1 MSEQRQNASIST
13 ADLAGGRPEKPEEE
27 RRQGQT
33 DATTRTQPEHAAS
46 PAMTP
51 EMSGTRSPSATG
63 STTNGSASEQGHDR
77 ADDDNGAMPLIPQA
91 AASSYRDRW
100 TSIQTNFVDEP
111 QNAVREAD
119 GLVAEVIQR
128 VAQRF
133 AEERHNL
140 EGQWSSGAEAS
151 TEDLRQALQH
161 YRDFFRRLLA
171 A

>member
-1 MSEQRQNASIST
+1 MNEQRQNPNLST
-13 ADLAGGRPEKPEEE
+13 SDLAGGRPDMPEEV
-27 RRQGQT
+27 RRDGQA
-33 DATTRTQPEHAAS
+33 DGTTTTQAGHEAS
-46 PAMTP
+46 SAKKPN
-51 EMSGTRSPSATG
+51 ATG
-63 STTNGSASEQGHDR
+63 TTTNGSTHEGRGDQAS
-77 ADDDNGAMPLIPQA
+77 DDDGAMPLIPQA

>member
-1 MSEQRQNASIST
+1 MNEQRQNPNLST
-13 ADLAGGRPEKPEEE
+13 ADLAGGRPDMPEEV
-27 RRQGQT
+27 RRDGQA
-33 DATTRTQPEHAAS
+33 DGTTTTQAGHEA
-46 PAMTP
+46 
-51 EMSGTRSPSATG
+51 PSAKKPNATG
-63 STTNGSASEQGHDR
+63 TTTNGSTPEARREQASDR
-77 ADDDNGAMPLIPQA
+77 DGAGDGDGAMPLIPQA
-91 AASSYRDRW
+91 VASSYRDRW